1 MSEADAVLADWRE
14 RIRAAAAC
22 GQRLRLVG
30 GGSKDFLGGPLVG
43 EPLVTRAYAG
53 VTDYA
58 PTELVISARAGTPLA
73 EVEALLAETGQMLP
87 FEPPHFGP
95 DATLGGAVACG
106 LAGPARPSAGGVRDV
121 VLGVRILDGRAQ
133 DLRFG
138 GQVMK
143 NVAGFDVSRLM
154 VGSMGTLALILEV
167 SMKVLPRPEC
177 ESTLV
182 FELDQGTALAR
193 CVELGRKAMPIS
205 ATAWIPDVAG
215 TAPVGHLY
223 LRLAGRETTVA
234 ATERAL
240 GGETLAHAAQA
251 GFWQDLREQTLP
263 WFLGK
268 EGEQGEADSVST
280 NAQRERAL
288 YRILVP
294 TATPALALPGNVLNE
309 WGGCQ
314 RWLRADAPVDE
325 VRQAVRA
332 HRGQVSR
339 FRGGERTAAVF
350 EPLPAPLRALHAR
363 LRAVFDPSGVFDA
376 ERTGWYR

>member
-1 MSEADAVLADWRE
+1 MVLADWRE
-14 RIRAAAAC
+14 RIRAAAAR

-30 GGSKDFLGGPLVG
+30 GGSKDFLGRPPAG
-43 EPLVTRAYAG
+43 EPMVTRAYAG

-58 PTELVISARAGTPLA
+58 PSELVISARCGTPLG
-73 EVEALLAETGQMLP
+73 EVEALLAESGQMLP

-95 DATLGGAVACG
+95 AATLGGAVACG
-106 LAGPARPSAGGVRDV
+106 LVGPARASAGGVRDV

-154 VGSMGTLALILEV
+154 VGSMGTLALILDV
-167 SMKVLPRPEC
+167 SLKVLPRPEC
-177 ESTLV
+177 ESTRV
-182 FELDQGTALAR
+182 FELAQDAALAR
-193 CVELGRKAMPIS
+193 CVELGRKALPIS
-205 ATAWIPDVAG
+205 ATAWVPEAAG
-215 TAPVGHLY
+215 TAPLGRLY
-223 LRLAGRETTVA
+223 LRLAGREATVA
-234 ATERAL
+234 ATARAL
-240 GGETLAHAAQA
+240 GGENLAHAAQA
-251 GFWQDLREQTLP
+251 GFWQGLREQTLP
-263 WFLGK
+263 WFAGDK
-268 EGEQGEADSVST
+268 ADSGRA
-280 NAQRERAL
+280 NEQRERAL

-294 TATPALALPGNVLNE
+294 VATPVLALPGEVLDE

-314 RWLRADAPVDE
+314 RWLRADVPVDE

-332 HRGQVSR
+332 YRGQVSL
-339 FRGGERTAAVF
+339 FRGGERSAAVF
-350 EPLPAPLRALHAR
+350 EPLPAPLRALHER

>member
-1 MSEADAVLADWRE
+1 MSEADAVLTDWRE

-30 GGSKDFLGGPLVG
+30 GGSKDFLGRPPAG

-58 PTELVISARAGTPLA
+58 PSELVISARCGTPLA
-73 EVEALLAETGQMLP
+73 EVEALLAEAGQMLP

-182 FELDQGTALAR
+182 FELDQEAALAR
-193 CVELGRKAMPIS
+193 CVELGQKAMPIS
-205 ATAWIPDVAG
+205 ATAWVPDVAG
-215 TAPVGHLY
+215 TAPVGRLY
-223 LRLAGRETTVA
+223 LRLSGRETTVV
-234 ATERAL
+234 ATARAL

-251 GFWQDLREQTLP
+251 GFWQGLREQTLP
-263 WFLGK
+263 WFAGDK
-268 EGEQGEADSVST
+268 AGSVSAD
-280 NAQRERAL
+280 AQQQSAL

-294 TATPALALPGNVLNE
+294 AATPVLALPGEVLNE

-314 RWLRADAPVDE
+314 RWLRADAPVEE
-325 VRQAVRA
+325 VRRAVRT

-339 FRGGERTAAVF
+339 FRSGERTAAVF

>member
-1 MSEADAVLADWRE
+1 MSEADAVLTDWRE

-30 GGSKDFLGGPLVG
+30 GGSKDFLGRPPAGG
-43 EPLVTRAYAG
+43 PLVTRAYAG

-58 PTELVISARAGTPLA
+58 PSELVISARCGTPLA
-73 EVEALLAETGQMLP
+73 EVEALLAEAGQMLP

-106 LAGPARPSAGGVRDV
+106 LAGPARPSAGGVRDA

-182 FELDQGTALAR
+182 FELDQDAALAR
-193 CVELGRKAMPIS
+193 CVELGRKAIPIS
-205 ATAWIPDVAG
+205 ATAWVPDIAG
-215 TAPVGHLY
+215 TAPVGRLY
-223 LRLAGRETTVA
+223 LRLSGRETTVV
-234 ATERAL
+234 ATARAL

-251 GFWQDLREQTLP
+251 GFWQGLREQTLP
-263 WFLGK
+263 WFAGDK
-268 EGEQGEADSVST
+268 AGSVSAD
-280 NAQRERAL
+280 AQQESAL

-294 TATPALALPGNVLNE
+294 AATPVLALPGEVLNE

-314 RWLRADAPVDE
+314 RWLRADAPVEE
-325 VRQAVRA
+325 VRQAVRT

>member
-1 MSEADAVLADWRE
+1 MSEADAVLTDWRE

-30 GGSKDFLGGPLVG
+30 GGSKDFLGRPPAG

-58 PTELVISARAGTPLA
+58 PSELVISARCGTPLA
-73 EVEALLAETGQMLP
+73 EVEALLAEAGQMLP

-182 FELDQGTALAR
+182 FELDQDAALAR

-205 ATAWIPDVAG
+205 ATAWVPDVAG
-215 TAPVGHLY
+215 TAPVGRLY
-223 LRLAGRETTVA
+223 LRLSGRETTVV
-234 ATERAL
+234 ATARAL

-251 GFWQDLREQTLP
+251 GFWQGLREQTLP
-263 WFLGK
+263 WFAGDK
-268 EGEQGEADSVST
+268 AGSVSAD
-280 NAQRERAL
+280 AQQESAL

-294 TATPALALPGNVLNE
+294 AATPVLALPGEVLNE

-314 RWLRADAPVDE
+314 RWLRADAPVEE
-325 VRQAVRA
+325 VRRAVRT